1 MECRSARA
9 AQLLPAPSR
18 VEQWQRWLAAGEHAL
33 VAGHEEVGLGENV
46 IEALSAIKGVKSVH
60 SVTGPYD
67 VIAFVEVP
75 DTDALGELV
84 ITKIQLIDGIDYTL
98 TCVVI

>member
-1 MECRSARA
+1 MSIKAYILA
-9 AQLLPAPSR
+9 N
-18 VEQWQRWLAAGEHAL
+18 VEVGMS
-33 VAGHEEVGLGENV
+33 EEVV
-46 IEALSAIKGVKSVH
+46 EALSTIEGVESAH

-75 DTDALGELV
+75 DTAVLGNLV
-84 ITKIQLIDGIDYTL
+84 INGIQLIDGIDYTL